1 MDGLTIVALIL
12 WCLCPHHKVDMYAE
26 IGKIKKLTV
35 SQFDNDVLFFDAMK
49 SIKLQIDQKDP
60 MAYMDD
66 TFVCD
71 IFLQLKDES
80 LPLEFNTEFT
90 SLEWCWQ
97 MDKEI
102 VTPQSLMD
110 EAGTYFTNLVA
121 SGSQKAEV
129 SKHSQIIP
137 LTTQIS
143 ELKNEFSKVKITA
156 KPNEKTLT
164 PGTDNNSNVKPWG
177 NFEQWRLMKI
187 NNGAEFNMVK
197 KDRKKLYWC
206 NQHQYPGNKTK
217 GMYVFHKPTD
227 HDSWATKKADYKK
240 KKGVNRDAKVPDST
254 TPAASTLNPHAATKL
269 SLAKSLQE
277 ALSTT
282 TGLSKD

>member
-1 MDGLTIVALIL
+1 
-12 WCLCPHHKVDMYAE
+12 
-26 IGKIKKLTV
+26 
-35 SQFDNDVLFFDAMK
+35 
-49 SIKLQIDQKDP
+49 
-60 MAYMDD
+60 
-66 TFVCD
+66 
-71 IFLQLKDES
+71 
-80 LPLEFNTEFT
+80 
-90 SLEWCWQ
+90 
-97 MDKEI
+97 
-102 VTPQSLMD
+102 
-110 EAGTYFTNLVA
+110 
-121 SGSQKAEV
+121 
-129 SKHSQIIP
+129 